1 MKKSVE
7 KRITAIQK
15 YLLDK
20 EKASVKELSVL
31 LQVTPEM
38 IRKDL
43 SFLEEKGFLF
53 RTHGGAVL
61 RNSNIDIP
69 LSIRSKEKIELKK
82 QLCSRAIDLIH
93 DEDCIFVD
101 PSSTL
106 LHLGNL
112 IRLRKNLTV
121 VTNCFDFL
129 NTARDSNQTIF
140 FLGGKYSAT
149 GNRSEGQ
156 FQLSMVEKFRFDIS
170 FFGSDGVLNMDGPG
184 TQSNDAIFLN
194 ETVLANSKK
203 KVLVLDSS
211 KFQLSSRYQ
220 YADYSDFDVLI
231 TDTLPSQLRARIP
244 IETIL
249 TLENA
254 WQTPLHA

>member
-1 MKKSVE
+1 MNHMKKTVE
-7 KRITAIQK
+7 KRLTAIQK
-15 YLLDK
+15 YLLDN
-20 EKASVKELSVL
+20 EKATVKDLSVL

-43 SFLEEKGFLF
+43 TFLEEKGFLF

-69 LSIRSKEKIELKK
+69 VSIRSKEKIELKK
-82 QLCSRAIDLIH
+82 QLCSKAIDLIH
-93 DEDCIFVD
+93 DEDCLFID

-129 NTARDSNQTIF
+129 NTARDANQTIF
-140 FLGGKYSAT
+140 FLGGRYSAT
-149 GNRSEGQ
+149 GNRTEGQ
-156 FQLSMVEKFRFDIS
+156 FQLSMVEKFRFDIA
-170 FFGSDGVLNMDGPG
+170 FFGSDGVLHMDGPG

-194 ETVLANSKK
+194 ETVLASSKQN
-203 KVLVLDSS
+203 VLVLDSS
-211 KFQLSSRYQ
+211 KFSLSSRYK

-231 TDTLPSQLRARIP
+231 TDHIP
-244 IETIL
+244 PDLQDVIDIPKIIEL
-249 TLENA
+249 DHPNRR
-254 WQTPLHA
+254 